1 MDLKSI
7 EKAIGEFKMVEI
19 TLDSVLQFKNLS
31 NKISIEEKRLLW
43 ENFPYNVSLLK
54 LSEHG
59 IVIDKELYDTN
70 DYPKNIIMTIREKV
84 SSVLK
89 IETDDNKKENLNM
102 LLANLSNMYIVYED
116 AQDELQNETNYLFE
130 MIDEKFSWL
139 DEDEEFILIAEL
151 LEKVSKE
158 VCAKIQA
165 HIEEKRKF
173 YVDYIETTYKLNSGQ
188 DISFW
193 SKNYVGNYIKSYI
206 LKNFGGMFD
215 QVCLDVLDANGIKD
229 ESDIKKVI
237 SLYYDYTKQMIKIYF
252 ALNAID
258 MRTEMYEQH
267 INSNKCKESSNK

>member
-7 EKAIGEFKMVEI
+7 EKAIEEFRIVDI

-31 NKISIEEKRLLW
+31 NRISIEEKKLLW
-43 ENFPYNVSLLK
+43 ENFPYNISLLK

-59 IVIDKELYDTN
+59 MEIDKELFDTN
-70 DYPKNIIMTIREKV
+70 DYPINIIMTIREKV

-102 LLANLSNMYIVYED
+102 LLTNLSNMYIVYED

-139 DEDEEFILIAEL
+139 DEDEEFIQIAEL
-151 LEKVSKE
+151 LEKISKE
-158 VCAKIQA
+158 ICDKIQS

-173 YVDYIETTYKLNSGQ
+173 YVDYIETTYKVNSGQ

-193 SKNYVGNYIKSYI
+193 SKNYVTNYIKSYI

-215 QVCLDVLDANGIKD
+215 QVCLDILDANGIKE

-237 SLYYDYTKQMIKIYF
+237 SLYYDYTKQIVKIYF

-258 MRTEMYEQH
+258 VRTKMSEQH
-267 INSNKCKESSNK
+267 INSSKCKEAENK